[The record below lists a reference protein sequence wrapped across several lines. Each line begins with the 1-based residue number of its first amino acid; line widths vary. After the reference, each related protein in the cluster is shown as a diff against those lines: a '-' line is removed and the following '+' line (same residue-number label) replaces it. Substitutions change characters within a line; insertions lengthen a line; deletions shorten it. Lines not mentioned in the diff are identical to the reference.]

1 MGANAPNQENS
12 PEDVQGQQNPH
23 PCSIPSPAVIA
34 VYSLGVPDQARKRAE
49 VLIPQAWLVPNLG
62 IDAVRALQPGDTTA
76 ELEKGELR
84 IGGVE
89 VLVARNWV
97 RDEYWARIQDAVKT
111 GFPAEKTYTFLR
123 AHAERRA
130 SSRPPQQS

>member
-1 MGANAPNQENS
+1 
-12 PEDVQGQQNPH
+12 
-23 PCSIPSPAVIA
+23 VIA

-49 VLIPQAWLVPNLG
+49 VVIPQAWLLPNLG

-84 IGGVE
+84 INGVE

-97 RDEYWARIQDAVKT
+97 RDEFWARIQDAVKT

-123 AHAERRA
+123 AHAERRGI
-130 SSRPPQQS
+130 SRPPQQS